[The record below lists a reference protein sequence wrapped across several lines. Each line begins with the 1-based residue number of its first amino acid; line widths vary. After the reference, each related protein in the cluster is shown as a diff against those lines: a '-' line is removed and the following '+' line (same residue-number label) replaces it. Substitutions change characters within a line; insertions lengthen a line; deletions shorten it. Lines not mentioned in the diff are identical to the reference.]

1 MTRHLAVLALAL
13 LLAACSDYEPMAMPD
28 ARENPPID
36 GLFSGPAGEWVI
48 FRSEK

>member
-1 MTRHLAVLALAL
+1 MRCRLALLALAL
-13 LLAACSDYEPMAMPD
+13 LLGACGGYEPMAMPD

-48 FRSEK
+48 FRKGE